1 MYGWQGH
8 LLHVNLT
15 KNKAIAKDYD
25 ASFAFNY
32 LGGRGFAAKILW
44 DQLKP
49 GTDPLSPENKLIFA
63 TGPLTGFGVPN
74 SGKLVVASKSPLTG
88 GYGDGNVGT
97 NAAVQMRKAGYDVV
111 VIEGKA
117 KSPVFI
123 HVRDK
128 IAEFVDAKDVW
139 GLDSFETEKQLK
151 ALYQRSA
158 GIVSIG
164 PAGENLVKFAT
175 VVSQEG
181 RSGGRPGMGAVM
193 GAKNLKALVFEGLG
207 VLPTAHPKVF
217 KELSAASY
225 REVMTK
231 PSYEFW
237 KRQGTMSTI
246 EWSQENGV
254 LPTLN
259 FREGVFDE
267 ASEIGGY
274 AMEKIK
280 VSNRGCPQCNMTCGN
295 VVKDSDRKESE
306 LDYENVAMLGSNIG
320 LGNLGQVAALIRIAD
335 ELGLDT
341 ISLGNVLGF
350 TMEVSERKLI
360 SERVLWGKF
369 KDTKALV
376 TDIAYRRG
384 LGSILAEGVKYVAA
398 KVGHGSSSWAM
409 HVKGLEISAYDCHA
423 APAMALSYGT
433 SPIGAHHKDA
443 WIIGWEIEYGRDS
456 YNEEKVTRLI
466 ETQRLRGGVFE
477 TLGLCRLPH
486 FQLGLELEWY
496 PQFLQATTG
505 MELSWASLNNIADRS
520 NNLIRAFWVREFGK
534 DWRKEMDVPPL
545 RWFMEPLTKGPLRG
559 HRLDKAKYDAM
570 LNNYYLK
577 RGWDE
582 RGIPK
587 KSTLKKFGLSDV
599 ANQLNKQVG
608 LSE

>member
-8 LLHVNLT
+8 LLYVNLT
-15 KNKAIAKDYD
+15 KNKAIAEDYD

-88 GYGDGNVGT
+88 GYGDGNLGT
-97 NAAVQMRKAGYDVV
+97 NAAVQMRKAGYDAV

-193 GAKNLKALVFEGLG
+193 GSKNLKALVFEGLG
-207 VLPTAHPKVF
+207 VLPAAHPKAF

-295 VVKDSDRKESE
+295 VVKDSDRKVSE
-306 LDYENVAMLGSNIG
+306 LDYENVAM
-320 LGNLGQVAALIRIAD
+320 
-335 ELGLDT
+335 
-341 ISLGNVLGF
+341 
-350 TMEVSERKLI
+350 
-360 SERVLWGKF
+360 
-369 KDTKALV
+369 
-376 TDIAYRRG
+376 
-384 LGSILAEGVKYVAA
+384 
-398 KVGHGSSSWAM
+398 
-409 HVKGLEISAYDCHA
+409 
-423 APAMALSYGT
+423 
-433 SPIGAHHKDA
+433 
-443 WIIGWEIEYGRDS
+443 
-456 YNEEKVTRLI
+456 
-466 ETQRLRGGVFE
+466 
-477 TLGLCRLPH
+477 
-486 FQLGLELEWY
+486 
-496 PQFLQATTG
+496 
-505 MELSWASLNNIADRS
+505 
-520 NNLIRAFWVREFGK
+520 
-534 DWRKEMDVPPL
+534 
-545 RWFMEPLTKGPLRG
+545 
-559 HRLDKAKYDAM
+559 
-570 LNNYYLK
+570 
-577 RGWDE
+577 
-582 RGIPK
+582 
-587 KSTLKKFGLSDV
+587 
-599 ANQLNKQVG
+599 
-608 LSE
+608 

>member
-1 MYGWQGH
+1 
-8 LLHVNLT
+8 
-15 KNKAIAKDYD
+15 
-25 ASFAFNY
+25 
-32 LGGRGFAAKILW
+32 
-44 DQLKP
+44 
-49 GTDPLSPENKLIFA
+49 
-63 TGPLTGFGVPN
+63 
-74 SGKLVVASKSPLTG
+74 
-88 GYGDGNVGT
+88 
-97 NAAVQMRKAGYDVV
+97 
-111 VIEGKA
+111 
-117 KSPVFI
+117 
-123 HVRDK
+123 
-128 IAEFVDAKDVW
+128 
-139 GLDSFETEKQLK
+139 
-151 ALYQRSA
+151 
-158 GIVSIG
+158 
-164 PAGENLVKFAT
+164 
-175 VVSQEG
+175 
-181 RSGGRPGMGAVM
+181 
-193 GAKNLKALVFEGLG
+193 
-207 VLPTAHPKVF
+207 
-217 KELSAASY
+217 
-225 REVMTK
+225 
-231 PSYEFW
+231 
-237 KRQGTMSTI
+237 MSTI
-246 EWSQENGV
+246 EWSQENSV

-267 ASEIGGY
+267 ASEIGGH

-350 TMEVSERKLI
+350 TMEASERKLI
-360 SERVLWGKF
+360 SDRVLWGKF

-376 TDIAYRRG
+376 RDIAYRRE

-398 KVGHGSSSWAM
+398 KVGHGSSGWAM

-477 TLGLCRLPH
+477 SLGLCRLPH

-496 PQFLQATTG
+496 PKFLQATTG
-505 MELSWASLNNIADRS
+505 MELSWATLNKIADRS
-520 NNLIRAFWVREFGK
+520 NNLIRAFWVRELGK
-534 DWRKEMDVPPL
+534 NWRKEMDVPPL
-545 RWFMEPLTKGPLRG
+545 RWFMEPLTKGPLKG
-559 HRLDKAKYDAM
+559 HRLDKDKYNDM
-570 LNNYYLK
+570 LNKYYRK

-587 KSTLKKFGLSDV
+587 KSTLKRVGLIDV

-608 LSE
+608 LSD

>member
-15 KNKAIAKDYD
+15 KNKAIAEDYD

-128 IAEFVDAKDVW
+128 IAEFVDAKNIW

-151 ALYQRSA
+151 ALYQPSA
-158 GIVSIG
+158 GIVGIG

-193 GAKNLKALVFEGLG
+193 GAKNLKALVFEGSG
-207 VLPTAHPKVF
+207 MLPTAHPKMF
-217 KELSAASY
+217 KELSAASF

-246 EWSQENGV
+246 EWSQENSV

-295 VVKDSDRKESE
+295 VVKGSDRKESE

-320 LGNLGQVAALIRIAD
+320 LGNLGQVAALNRIAD

-350 TMEVSERKLI
+350 AMEASERKLI

-369 KDTKALV
+369 RDTKALV

-384 LGSILAEGVKYVAA
+384 LGSILAEGVKHVAA
-398 KVGHGSSSWAM
+398 KVGHGSSGWAM
-409 HVKGLEISAYDCHA
+409 HVKGLEISGYDCRA

-433 SPIGAHHKDA
+433 SPIGAHHKA
-443 WIIGWEIEYGRDS
+443 WIIGWEIKYGRDS

-466 ETQRLRGGVFE
+466 EAQRLRGGVFE
-477 TLGLCRLPH
+477 TLALCRFPH
-486 FQLGLELEWY
+486 IQLGLELEWY
-496 PQFLQATTG
+496 PKFLQATTG
-505 MELSWASLNNIADRS
+505 MELSWATLYQIAERS
-520 NNLIRAFWVREFGK
+520 NHLIRAFWVREFGK
-534 DWRKEMDVPPL
+534 NWTKEMDVPPL
-545 RWFMEPLTKGPLRG
+545 RWFVEPLTKGPLKG
-559 HRLDKAKYDAM
+559 HRLDKAKYYAM
-570 LNNYYLK
+570 LNKYYLK

-608 LSE
+608 LND